1 MSDRALAV
9 SAAPEEEADY
19 AGVLAGVAQEAMRA
33 AELCHRL
40 QESALHLLDNYSGPD
55 RARLMSELQHLDA
68 VTQMLTGLA
77 NFSSATSEQARA
89 EAPLDLVAALAH
101 VQLSDMAMR
110 LRLACRQEH
119 HDDWGPR
126 AGHARGGPGEVDLF

>member
-1 MSDRALAV
+1 MSGPLLAL

-101 VQLSDMAMR
+101 VTLSDMAKR
-110 LRLACRQEH
+110 LRYACRQET

-126 AGHARGGPGEVDLF
+126 AAPRVGPGEIDLF